1 MPVGHRVSR
10 MLKDLLRYRA
20 NAVLVGGIV
29 LAVFLVLLGVAYQ
42 INRSFTLTFWDKGY
56 EVKADFVDADG
67 IANAS
72 DVRISGVNVGQITDI
87 RSVSGGLAEITMR
100 VDKDHAPLHEGTKAN
115 LRLQTLLGT
124 KFIEL
129 DPGPSNGK
137 TLANGAVLPSNA
149 TASPV
154 DFDQLLSSF
163 NKPTRDSLSTLIQE
177 GGNATNGQG
186 ENINALL
193 GDLHSLS
200 VNSTPDLQTFAD
212 RSDHIDSILRNL
224 DNVSGN
230 LADNRQH
237 LANTFTNLDAVLG
250 TISTN
255 DAGFRKFLEQ
265 GNIGL
270 GHGLNQFSGEHQNIQ
285 SIFTQLRPA
294 LDKLN
299 PELANLVSVDKQF
312 NSFIAIVQAFIGDI
326 VSASSGYNSDTSN
339 GKVGIC
345 GGAAAGCG
353 GFYLRQPTI
362 LAGPGC
368 PPPNTPPSP
377 PNCQLEN
384 GSAAAAAAQAA
395 PASATGQAPQ
405 AQSPANPFGNVV
417 PPTNGS
423 GPNNA
428 SPPPSNGAANGLL
441 NWLLGH

>member
-1 MPVGHRVSR
+1 
-10 MLKDLLRYRA
+10 MLKDLLRYRVSA
-20 NAVLVGGIV
+20 IYVGAVV
-29 LAVFLVLLGVAYQ
+29 LAVFLVMLAIAFQ

-72 DVRISGVNVGQITDI
+72 DVRISGVYVGQITDI

-100 VDKDHAPLHEGTKAN
+100 VDKAHAPLHEGTKAN

-129 DPGPSNGK
+129 DPGPTSNK
-137 TLANGAVLPSNA
+137 QLDNGAVIPSNA

-163 NKPTRDSLSTLIQE
+163 NKPTRDSLSTFIQE
-177 GGNATNGQG
+177 GGAATNGRG
-186 ENINALL
+186 EDINSLL
-193 GDLHSLS
+193 GEVHSLS

-224 DNVSGN
+224 DDVSGN
-230 LADNRQH
+230 LADNREH

-250 TISTN
+250 TIATN
-255 DAGFRKFLEQ
+255 DAGFRKFIEQ

-294 LDKLN
+294 LHALN
-299 PELANLVSVDKQF
+299 PELADVTRLAHQF
-312 NSFIAIVQAFIGDI
+312 DTFITISQPFVNDLF
-326 VSASSGYNSDTSN
+326 SAVHGYNTDASGSKTSA
-339 GKVGIC
+339 C
-345 GGAAAGCG
+345 GPAGCG

-362 LAGPGC
+362 LAGDSCPPGC
-368 PPPNTPPSP
+368 LS
-377 PNCQLEN
+377 EN
-384 GSAAAAAAQAA
+384 GSAARATASPTSAA
-395 PASATGQAPQ
+395 PAANGNTSGGLTLQNPLPNLVPQ
-405 AQSPANPFGNVV
+405 NGPANPAPV
-417 PPTNGS
+417 PS
-423 GPNNA
+423 
-428 SPPPSNGAANGLL
+428 SDAANGLL
-441 NWLLGH
+441 NYLLGH